1 MEDKECR
8 ELAEDFRIALL
19 CDQIGRLETRDEAIH
34 VAQELVRLNHRMKR
48 TFDGMVSSGW
58 LEKEP

>member
-8 ELAEDFRIALL
+8 ELAEDFRIAVL
-19 CDQIGRLETRDEAIH
+19 CERIGRLETRDEAIH

-48 TFDGMVSSGW
+48 TVNGMIEQGW
-58 LEKEP
+58 LEKEV

>member
-8 ELAEDFRIALL
+8 ELAEDFRLALL
-19 CDQIGRLETRDEAIH
+19 CDQIGRLETREEAIN

-48 TFDGMVSSGW
+48 TVNGMIEQGW
-58 LEKEP
+58 LDKEL